1 MHLTINVIIS
11 HKNIKLNFKK
21 VNRSTA
27 INISQINLV
36 MYQKIINLLLTQILK
51 IDIFKFFFF
60 FK

>member
-36 MYQKIINLLLTQILK
+36 MYQKIINLLLT
-51 IDIFKFFFF
+51 
-60 FK
+60 